1 MVATL
6 KILHFLAFS
15 IGIGGGLAN
24 MLAGMIGKRA
34 DVAAKP
40 ALGKLQARIGLAS
53 ALALVVLWITGI
65 WLVVA
70 RYPQI
75 GALPLSFWL
84 KMAAVVALTATAAK
98 LQLNALAAGQSGT
111 PPPAAQQKWLGMLA
125 TLFAVVAVIFAA
137 LAFTAA

>member
-1 MVATL
+1 VIATL

-24 MLAGMIGKRA
+24 MLAGMIGKRSDA
-34 DVAAKP
+34 AAKP

-53 ALALVVLWITGI
+53 ALALVVLWITGV
-65 WLVVA
+65 WLIVA

-84 KMAAVVALTATAAK
+84 KMAAVLALTAAAGK
-98 LQLNALAAGQSGT
+98 LQLNALAAGQAGT
-111 PPPAAQQKWLGMLA
+111 PPPPSQKWLGMLA
-125 TLFAVVAVIFAA
+125 TFFAVLAVVFAA
-137 LAFTAA
+137 IAFTG